1 MQWQHKNKLLQT
13 CFKVI
18 LMKKLL
24 LLFAS
29 VITLAACQSK
39 NETTTTNTASGEI
52 KVDSVTYSL
61 KTPPKITKDGD
72 TVLTSFSVKYPKL
85 VGGDE
90 AVISKINAQIEQ
102 MVKDQTF
109 SMDDTVQTTKTGSI
123 ESLAKGF
130 IKEFEDLAAEN
141 DDMPLMGW
149 DYEGSGDTLLISP
162 KVISIYYQVYSFTGG
177 AHGNS
182 NITYLNFNAQT
193 GDLLKLT
200 DMVSDTTAL
209 KKIAELKFEKT
220 QKAFAK
226 DNDFEYSKEDYFWGN
241 PFFLPANIAITK
253 NGLQFLYNPYEA
265 AAYALGTISFELTW
279 QELGDIAKKEIR

>member
-1 MQWQHKNKLLQT
+1 
-13 CFKVI
+13 
-18 LMKKLL
+18 MKKLL

-29 VITLAACQSK
+29 VIALAACQSK
-39 NETTTTNTASGEI
+39 TETKNTATSSAEI

-226 DNDFEYSKEDYFWGN
+226 DNDFEYSKEDYFWGS

-253 NGLQFLYNPYEA
+253 NGLQFLYNPYET

>member
-1 MQWQHKNKLLQT
+1 
-13 CFKVI
+13 
-18 LMKKLL
+18 MKQLF

-29 VITLAACQSK
+29 VIVLAACQSK
-39 NETTTTNTASGEI
+39 KEITTTNTTSAEI
-52 KVDSVTYSL
+52 KVDSVTYNL
-61 KTPPKITKDGD
+61 DTPPKITKDGD
-72 TVLTSFSVKYPKL
+72 TVRIVFSIRYPKL

-90 AVISKINAQIEQ
+90 AVMTKINAQIEQ

-109 SMDDTVQTTKTGSI
+109 SMDDTVQTTKSGSI

-130 IKEFEDLAAEN
+130 LKEFEDLAAEN
-141 DDMPLMGW
+141 GEIPMMGW
-149 DYEGSGDTLLISP
+149 DYEGSGDTLLISS
-162 KVISIYYQVYSFTGG
+162 KVISVYYQVYSFTGG

-220 QKAFAK
+220 QKEFAK
-226 DNDFEYSKEDYFWGN
+226 DNDFEFNKGDYFWGY

-253 NGLQFLYNPYEA
+253 NGLLFMYNPYEA
-265 AAYALGTISFELTW
+265 AAYAYGPISFELTW
-279 QELGDIAKKEIR
+279 QELSAISRQEIR